1 MCFIAFLFIASCPL
15 GYGQHSSY
23 EEDYDMAM
31 EYIASYKNVKAESIL
46 NDLNQKIQIS
56 GDGNTYMGLKVTL
69 RFAEVLEKRDK
80 NEEARELLL
89 HLIESSSDNEAFEVK
104 AEANIILARMNE
116 KMGQG
121 AICYQYLEE
130 ARRYIELYDIDR
142 LYPRYYVRSSSYQ
155 RIYGDQNLALDYAE
169 KAVLTGKQQNQLVF
183 EADGHFLL
191 GSLVSSSDIEKAISE
206 YSIAADHW
214 RHIEDYSGYS
224 FMKINIASIYMR
236 KDLQDLALEQVDEA
250 LEFIKSA
257 SESETDID
265 EILAYLYNSKANVYR
280 KNGMLDS
287 VITYVEK
294 SHIHKLL
301 SMVRSSEKKLGE
313 IVETHE
319 WEKGRLDNQQ
329 KQRVQ
334 YLTFI
339 FLSLSCLISIF
350 LAYLLY
356 NQRIQ
361 KRKVVDQSIT
371 LSKTNLELKKSLQNQ
386 KLLLAEVHHRVKN
399 NLQIILS
406 LVDLQK
412 QKLQSEE
419 AKNVLSEI
427 SKRIYSISLVHERL
441 YETKKFD
448 AVTVD
453 EYLHELYIHSLNVDR
468 TSQITAYQLNVPSID
483 LNIDT
488 LVPLGMIISELINNS
503 IKYSQLSKD
512 QLFITTSIEQEGDE
526 YILKYKD
533 NGVGY
538 TNGKLEAK
546 KGSLGTLLITSMVR
560 QLNGKLV
567 YSAEDGAEVTIRF
580 REKKTSIL

>member
-1 MCFIAFLFIASCPL
+1 MCFIALLVISSCTPVF
-15 GYGQHSSY
+15 GQQISY
-23 EEDYDMAM
+23 EEKYSSAM
-31 EYIASYKNVKAESIL
+31 EYITSYKNVKAEAIL
-46 NDLNQKIQIS
+46 NDLFQEIQKS
-56 GDGNTYMGLKVTL
+56 GDSESSMGLKVSL
-69 RFAEVLEKRDK
+69 RLGEVKEKRGK
-80 NEEARELLL
+80 NEEAKGLLL

-104 AEANIILARMNE
+104 AEANIIMARMNE
-116 KMGQG
+116 KLGHG
-121 AICYQYLEE
+121 AECFQYLEE

-155 RIYGDQNLALDYAE
+155 RIYGDKTLALDYAE
-169 KAVLTGKQQNQLVF
+169 KAVLTGKQQNQTIY

-191 GSLVSSSDIEKAISE
+191 GSLSSFSDIEKAKSE

-214 RHIEDYSGYS
+214 RVIEDYTGYS
-224 FMKINIASIYMR
+224 FMKMNIARLYMR
-236 KDLQDLALEQVDEA
+236 NDQQGLALEQLDEA
-250 LEFIKSA
+250 LELIKSA
-257 SESETDID
+257 SDRETDID
-265 EILAYLYNSKANVYR
+265 EILTYLYSDKANVYR

-287 VITYVEK
+287 VIIYLER
-294 SHIHKLL
+294 SHTHKLL
-301 SMVRSSEKKLGE
+301 SMDRSSETKLGE
-313 IVETHE
+313 IEETHE
-319 WEKGRLDNQQ
+319 REKGRLDNEQ
-329 KQRVQ
+329 KGRVQ

-339 FLSLSCLISIF
+339 FLSLACLSSIY

-356 NQRIQ
+356 NQRRQ
-361 KRKVVDQSIT
+361 KRKVEDQSIT
-371 LSKTNLELKKSLQNQ
+371 ISKTNLELKKSLQNQ

-412 QKLQSEE
+412 QKLLSDE
-419 AKNVLSEI
+419 AKNMLSEI

-468 TSQITAYQLNVPSID
+468 TSQITAYQLNVPSFD

-488 LVPLGMIISELINNS
+488 LIPLGMIVSELINNS
-503 IKYSQLSKD
+503 IKYSQLPKD
-512 QLFITTSIEQEGDE
+512 QLFIMTSIKQEGED
-526 YILKYKD
+526 YIMNYKD

-538 TNGKLEAK
+538 INGKLEAK

-560 QLNGKLV
+560 QLNGKV
-567 YSAEDGAEVTIRF
+567 EYSSEDGAEITIRF
-580 REKKTSIL
+580 REKISSTV